1 MRSATEP
8 PPRGAFAPE
17 PALPRLG
24 RQARSIP
31 GRLLVGL
38 VQVYRLAVSPV
49 MAPSCR
55 YWPSCS
61 EYAIEALRRHGA
73 AQGSWLTARRLCRCH
88 PWSAGGI
95 DEVPTARADGTGAA
109 MNSASPSSLDWNSS
123 TNAKNPTTRWRAC
136 LGEPQRDTSDSASQ

>member
-8 PPRGAFAPE
+8 PPRGASAPE
-17 PALPRLG
+17 PALRRLC
-24 RQARSIP
+24 RQALSMP

-73 AQGSWLTARRLCRCH
+73 ARGSWLTARRLCRCH
-88 PWSAGGI
+88 PWSAGGV
-95 DEVPTARADGTGAA
+95 DEVPAGRADGTGAA
-109 MNSASPSSLDWNSS
+109 TNFPFTSSLNWKIS
-123 TNAKNPTTRWRAC
+123 TNPKNPTTRWRAY
-136 LGEPQRDTSDSASQ
+136 LGKPRRDTSDSASQ